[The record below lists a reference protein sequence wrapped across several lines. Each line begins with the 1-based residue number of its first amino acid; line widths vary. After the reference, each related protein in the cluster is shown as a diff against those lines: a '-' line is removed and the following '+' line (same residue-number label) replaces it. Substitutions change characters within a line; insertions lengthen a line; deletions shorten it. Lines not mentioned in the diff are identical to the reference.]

1 MIFLSATAA
10 ILAMQLGSTQ
20 LGLME
25 LDSMQL
31 GSKSPELQSVQYYRV
46 RPFPPPCGDGFD
58 ISARDGLCYPNGYLP
73 PQDQLARQ
81 GQYYGG
87 RRPVPCGNGAD
98 IDTRD
103 GQCYPTGTVP
113 RRFQQGWQYDR
124 DYGYQR
130 RPPRRYYDGD

>member
-1 MIFLSATAA
+1 MIFFSATAA
-10 ILAMQLGSTQ
+10 ILAMQLGST
-20 LGLME
+20 
-25 LDSMQL
+25 
-31 GSKSPELQSVQYYRV
+31 SPEMQPVQYYRV

-73 PQDQLARQ
+73 PQDQAARQ
-81 GQYYGG
+81 GRYYGGG

-98 IDTRD
+98 IDSRD

-113 RRFQQGWQYDR
+113 RRFQQGRQYDQ